1 MIQRFVDEI
10 SRWLPWSP
18 TMRVVLLGVEYDT
31 SDDDKREAF
40 LQDFRSRV
48 QLTYRKG
55 LSTPLKLVNGQ
66 EITSDAGWG
75 CMLRVTQ
82 MMLAQCFVDFV
93 LGREWRFEES
103 RDLAPGSAY
112 LGLVSCFLD
121 VPDAPLSLHSLVATG
136 QRLLGKEPSAW
147 FGPTSAARA
156 AGHLFEAAAR
166 ADPDTSHVP
175 AFLQRLACVVFEDGA
190 IYKNSVLEQFSGN
203 CSAVIVLV
211 CRRLGLESFNLA
223 EYRAGVESCFELPQ
237 FQGLA
242 SGNSGNSA
250 HFFVGTH
257 DDCLL
262 YLDPHRVQPAL
273 ETTEH
278 IVASGLQAGRPI
290 PLRWT
295 RLNPSVCL
303 SFLVKSPEEFTALC
317 ERLCEAPRSDVF
329 EVLEQQPS
337 YADRV
342 EEATEGDMVLL
353 E

>member
-1 MIQRFVDEI
+1 
-10 SRWLPWSP
+10 
-18 TMRVVLLGVEYDT
+18 MRVVLFSVEYDT

-40 LQDFRSRV
+40 LQDFRSRI

-55 LSTPLKLVNGQ
+55 LSTPLKLVGGQ

-93 LGREWRFEES
+93 LGRDWRYEAS

-112 LGLVSCFLD
+112 LELVSCFLD
-121 VPDAPLSLHSLVATG
+121 IPNAPFSLHSFVGTG

-147 FGPTSAARA
+147 FGPTSAART
-156 AGHLFEAAAR
+156 AGHLFEAAVNT
-166 ADPDTSHVP
+166 DSETSLVP
-175 AFLQRLACVVFEDGA
+175 SFLRRLGCVVFEDGA
-190 IYKNSVLEQFSGN
+190 IYKNRVLEHFSCN

-211 CRRLGLESFNLA
+211 CRRLGLESFNLT

-242 SGNSGNSA
+242 SGNSANSA

-262 YLDPHRVQPAL
+262 YLDPHTVQPAL
-273 ETTEH
+273 ESPEH
-278 IVASGLQAGRPI
+278 IMASGLQAVRPI

-303 SFLVKSPEEFTALC
+303 GFLVKSPEEFNALC
-317 ERLCEAPRSDVF
+317 EKLCESPRSDVF
-329 EVLEQQPS
+329 EVLEKQPS
-337 YADRV
+337 YVDRT
-342 EEATEGDMVLL
+342 EESTEGDMVLL